1 MATIK
6 EISQLANVSI
16 TTVSR
21 VLNRDESIAVT
32 PEVRNRIFTIAHEL
46 HYIPPRLRHATN
58 ERRITI
64 GVADWHI
71 IRKECENVKLS
82 SLECLTKTL
91 DFPGELFFVR
101 IKPDEELE
109 MPVDGIIAFG
119 SFSEEE
125 LRFLQS
131 QSYWIV
137 FINSDARDYLF
148 DRINMDF
155 EAGLE
160 QAVKFLRAK
169 GYESIGYIGGL
180 YRSEGIEIG
189 VHRRDCFAQLLQAAG
204 KYDPKYFHVGELS
217 KAGGYAL
224 MRQALDDG
232 TAARAILLGSD
243 EIAEGALQAL
253 QEREIRIPEDI
264 AIVLY
269 KDIETLQ
276 SAYPLYPT
284 VRMYTDFVWEM
295 ALKLLLERING
306 KRSEAVT
313 MFVPARLEKVE

>member
-46 HYIPPRLRHATN
+46 HYVPPRLRHTSN
-58 ERRITI
+58 ERKLTI

-71 IRKECENVKLS
+71 IRSECENIKLS
-82 SLECLTKTL
+82 SLECLTKVL
-91 DFPGELFFVR
+91 DFPGEITFVR
-101 IKPDEELE
+101 IKTNEEVQT
-109 MPVDGIIAFG
+109 PVDGIIAFG
-119 SFSEEE
+119 SFSEKE
-125 LRFLQS
+125 LEFLRLL
-131 QSYWIV
+131 SYSIV

-155 EAGLE
+155 EEGLR
-160 QAVKFLRAK
+160 QAVKFLLERN
-169 GYESIGYIGGL
+169 YESIGYIGGL
-180 YRSEGIEIG
+180 YKNEGIEIG
-189 VHRRDCFAQLLQAAG
+189 VHRRDCFAQLLEKAG

-217 KAGGYAL
+217 KASGYQM
-224 MRQALDDG
+224 MRQALEDG

-243 EIAEGALQAL
+243 EMAEGALQAI
-253 QEREIRIPEDI
+253 QEKELRIPEDI

-306 KRSEAVT
+306 KRSEAVA
-313 MFVPARLEKVE
+313 MFVPARLEKGE